1 MNMLKNVL
9 LINALSSGA
18 TGVLLV
24 LFPGLVA
31 GLCGATLTW
40 PFVAAGL
47 FLIVFAALVFVQSR
61 KQVMQ
66 KGWIKLIIALD
77 IIWVIESL
85 IIVVPQLF
93 GLSFLGY
100 FLIGAVAGWVA
111 LMAFLQSRGLK
122 QYLAAR

>member
-9 LINALSSGA
+9 LVNALSSGA

-47 FLIVFAALVFVQSR
+47 FLIIFAVLVFVQSR
-61 KQVMQ
+61 KPVMQ

-77 IIWVIESL
+77 IIWVVESL

-111 LMAFLQSRGLK
+111 LMAYLQSRGLK